1 MSRAPEILREET
13 LERLDAEEERARLS
27 VPTASVQASSS
38 SSAAMKRFKLLMLGD
53 SGVGKSSLMI
63 RWTEDSFSTDLVG
76 TVGVNFKTK
85 REVVGGEFVH
95 AQVWDTAGQ
104 EQFHKITTSYYKGA
118 HGIMLVY
125 DVSDPK
131 SWDNIQYWV
140 KNIRAHASES
150 VQVVLVGNK
159 VDLREDGNNK
169 CVKPSLGKSFSKKF
183 GVPYF
188 ETSAK
193 SSVGVSQAFSTLLG
207 SIITVTDMI
216 EKNNLAARKLISD
229 RLPVPSNSCGSSGGG
244 CLNSSTHGARPR
256 EGTMG
261 SSIGS
266 EYECPA
272 SVGIGE
278 SGANNH
284 NSKRSTKYGKT
295 GEKCVI
301 S

>member
-1 MSRAPEILREET
+1 MSRAPEIHREET

-169 CVKPSLGKSFSKKF
+169 CVKPSLGKSFS
-183 GVPYF
+183 
-188 ETSAK
+188 
-193 SSVGVSQAFSTLLG
+193 QAFSTLLG